1 MAERQAVEAPQAPV
15 WGDLPLTLGG
25 VKKPIRPLAA
35 RPSREWKALLADKV
49 RAATAGIEMKGS
61 DWGQVLALL
70 SDLTDLQVELLVAY
84 DREGRLGSADWILD
98 NASEREIYEAFKTVL
113 VEAFPP
119 LADAQRF
126 PQLLAGLLPQL
137 LALSGNSDSANGAGP
152 ETS

>member
-1 MAERQAVEAPQAPV
+1 MVERQAVEAPQAPV
-15 WGDLPLTLGG
+15 WGDLPITLGG
-25 VKKPIRPLAA
+25 VQKPIRPLAA
-35 RPSREWKALLADKV
+35 RPSRDWKTLLAEKI
-49 RAATAGIEMKGS
+49 RAATKDIEVSGS
-61 DWGQVLALL
+61 DWGQVLTLL

-98 NASEREIYEAFKTVL
+98 NASEREIYEAFKAVL
-113 VEAFPP
+113 IEAFPP

-137 LALSGNSDSANGAGP
+137 LALSGNSASTNGAGP